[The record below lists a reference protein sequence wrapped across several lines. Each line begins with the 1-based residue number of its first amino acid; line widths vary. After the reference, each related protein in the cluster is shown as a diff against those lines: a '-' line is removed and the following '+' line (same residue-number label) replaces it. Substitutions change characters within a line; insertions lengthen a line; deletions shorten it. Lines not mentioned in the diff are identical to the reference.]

1 MKSSGISEMS
11 GVAMFKIRISQIIYN
26 NLIISL
32 LLLTFQQNLFASTV
46 TETFQKKID
55 FKNGGFLSLSNTN
68 GDIEIRS
75 WDKNEVEIIAYKK
88 VKASDRETAEK
99 LMKRLEIEFRN
110 SDDEI
115 IIKTNYPRS
124 SSGEGFFGWI
134 FGKDHASFSVEY
146 EIKVPEEIDLNIHT
160 TNGEV
165 RIEKIAGRLRL
176 ESTNGKI
183 NARNINGLTRC
194 KTTNGDIKVEFDD
207 VPEGDKMTFRTTNGS
222 IKIYLPENYGADD
235 VELKTTNG
243 SVESDF
249 PMSGSSSRKSKK
261 RFRGSISKG
270 NRELSCS
277 TMNGS
282 IHLLVND

>member
-1 MKSSGISEMS
+1 MVKS
-11 GVAMFKIRISQIIYN
+11 RISQIIYN

-32 LLLTFQQNLFASTV
+32 LFLAFQQNLIASTV
-46 TETFQKKID
+46 TETFQKKVD
-55 FKNGGFLSLSNTN
+55 FNNGGFLSLSNTN
-68 GDIEIRS
+68 GDIEIKS
-75 WDKNEVEIIAYKK
+75 WDNNEVEIIAYKK
-88 VKASDRETAEK
+88 VKAGNRETAEM
-99 LMKRLEIEFRN
+99 LMKRLEIEIRDSN
-110 SDDEI
+110 DEI
-115 IIKTNYPRS
+115 IIETNYPKG
-124 SSGEGFFGWI
+124 SSGGGFFGWI

-160 TNGEV
+160 TNGGV

-207 VPEGDKMTFRTTNGS
+207 VPEGDEMTFRTTNGS

-235 VELKTTNG
+235 VELKAING

-249 PMSGSSSRKSKK
+249 PMSGNWSRKSKK
-261 RFRGSISKG
+261 KFRGSIREG

-277 TMNGS
+277 TTNGS
-282 IHLLVND
+282 IRLLVND